1 MVIRLSR
8 FNIYLCF
15 LALLGVGLGCQSAE
29 RQRKQQTAAV
39 RIHMETHPNQS
50 SFNQRITVL
59 RGSPL
64 SLNVSSSPIISEN
77 DVAEARIIED
87 ANGFALWLRLDRR
100 GAWLLEQYSASNP
113 GKRLAIY
120 AEFGAKPSTGR
131 WLAAPVISRRIA
143 DGVLVFTPDA
153 DREEL
158 EQIVAGLNNVARKTQ
173 PNIRKEE

>member
-8 FNIYLCF
+8 FNTYLCC
-15 LALLGVGLGCQSAE
+15 LALLVVGLGCQSAE

-39 RIHMETHPNQS
+39 RIHLETHPNQS
-50 SFNQRITVL
+50 SFNQRISVL
-59 RGSPL
+59 RGSPITI
-64 SLNVSSSPIISEN
+64 NVSSSPIISEN
-77 DVAEARIIED
+77 EVTEARVIED
-87 ANGFALWLRLDRR
+87 ATGFVLRLQLDRR

-120 AEFGAKPSTGR
+120 AEFGAKPVTGR

-158 EQIVAGLNNVARKTQ
+158 KQIESGLNNVARKTQ
-173 PNIRKEE
+173 PKISKEK